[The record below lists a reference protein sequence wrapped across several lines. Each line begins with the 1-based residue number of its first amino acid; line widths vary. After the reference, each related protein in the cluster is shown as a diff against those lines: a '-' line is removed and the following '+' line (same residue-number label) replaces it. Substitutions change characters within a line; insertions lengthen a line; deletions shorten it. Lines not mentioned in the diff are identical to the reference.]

1 MVIHNFMGKL
11 SWTGVSSLAPDQ
23 FFCYSHDMYCSGL
36 QLNWLIE
43 PQTRSQSLL
52 DIEDGFISFLFF
64 MSTFLFDCT
73 AIVNIF
79 KLGMLGIRLIISKLT
94 DEKI

>member
-1 MVIHNFMGKL
+1 
-11 SWTGVSSLAPDQ
+11 
-23 FFCYSHDMYCSGL
+23 
-36 QLNWLIE
+36 
-43 PQTRSQSLL
+43 
-52 DIEDGFISFLFF
+52 